1 MDVNFS
7 HTFFTCSYL
16 SPESVM
22 PRPFTRTLDL
32 RHRHGALRESLPPH
46 AMSARKAWATAA
58 NAREAVQAR
67 IVSAFRRDVEGT
79 GQGPSEFDLHLFA
92 RLAVTERRL
101 KRCFDRAK
109 VQPPCRGVS
118 PSTDRTADPRQGES
132 P

>member
-1 MDVNFS
+1 MRQPV
-7 HTFFTCSYL
+7 
-16 SPESVM
+16 
-22 PRPFTRTLDL
+22 LDL
-32 RHRHGALRESLPPH
+32 LYRYGAPQVSLHPH
-46 AMSARKAWATAA
+46 AMSARKAWITAA

-79 GQGPSEFDLHLFA
+79 GPGPSEFDLQLFA

-101 KRCFDRAK
+101 KRSFGRAK